1 VISLELQIEHRKS
14 SNQKTGGNQIM
25 MADEAVTYRPMG
37 NEAAGSSSTRRTIGL
52 VLLLGVS
59 YMFNSMDR
67 QVFPALLTSVR
78 ADYGLTLSQGGF
90 VSTVFTIN
98 VVIFAALS
106 GWFMA
111 RFGRRHV
118 LLGGLVGYSL
128 FTLLT
133 PFATGFVGLTVLR
146 ALTGVG
152 EALQVGAVFA
162 CMGAYFGTRRG
173 AAMGAMQTFFG
184 LGAFL
189 GPVLGTRLEDWT
201 NSWSTSFYVYGI
213 AGIAVAFLAAIAIPR
228 EFTDAGQDRS
238 PAQGNARAK
247 SIWTRN
253 LILSATSFGLVG
265 VSFFAY
271 SSLYASYAHS
281 VLGFSVVDAGSA
293 FGMYGIGAM
302 CGFIGGWLG
311 DKINNKSIVGALF
324 ILSTAGYLLF
334 HGVAQFWLHLLLSF
348 TFGVMMSGFLFARFM
363 SVVQRSV
370 YPNQIGYAGAVAL
383 AAFYLPGPFAGYL
396 FGKLVEILGWSPA
409 SLVMVVGSPL
419 IGVVLMSSYDY
430 SRAQNDWEGDVR

>member
-1 VISLELQIEHRKS
+1 MT
-14 SNQKTGGNQIM
+14 N
-25 MADEAVTYRPMG
+25 EAVTYRPIV
-37 NEAAGSSSTRRTIGL
+37 EAEGSSRTRRTIGL

-59 YMFNSMDR
+59 YMFNAMDR
-67 QVFPALLTSVR
+67 QVFPALLASIR
-78 ADYGLTLSQGGF
+78 ADYGLTLPQGGF

-133 PFATGFVGLTVLR
+133 PLATGFVSLTLLR

-162 CMGAYFGTRRG
+162 CMGAYFGARRG

-189 GPVLGTRLEDWT
+189 GPVLGTRLESLA
-201 NSWSTSFYVYGI
+201 NSWSASFYVYGI
-213 AGIAVAFLAAIAIPR
+213 AGIVVAFITAVAIPQ
-228 EFTDAGQDRS
+228 EFTDAGQS
-238 PAQGNARAK
+238 PLLARDADVATK

-253 LILSATSFGLVG
+253 LVLSATSFGLVG
-265 VSFFAY
+265 ASFFAY
-271 SSLYASYAHS
+271 SSLYASYTHGM
-281 VLGFSVVDAGSA
+281 LGFSVVDAGSA
-293 FGMYGIGAM
+293 LGMYGIGAM

-311 DKINNKSIVGALF
+311 DKMGNRGITGGLIVLATV
-324 ILSTAGYLLF
+324 SYLLF
-334 HGVAQFWLHLLLSF
+334 HGVAHFWLHLLLSF
-348 TFGVMMSGFLFARFM
+348 MFGLTMSGFLFMRFM
-363 SVVQRSV
+363 SVVQWNV
-370 YPNQIGYAGAVAL
+370 HPGQIGYAGAVAL

-396 FGKLVEILGWSPA
+396 FGKLVEISGWSSA
-409 SLVMVVGSPL
+409 SLFMVAGPPL
-419 IGVVLMSSYDY
+419 IGSVLMSLYDN
-430 SRAQNDWEGDVR
+430 STAQND